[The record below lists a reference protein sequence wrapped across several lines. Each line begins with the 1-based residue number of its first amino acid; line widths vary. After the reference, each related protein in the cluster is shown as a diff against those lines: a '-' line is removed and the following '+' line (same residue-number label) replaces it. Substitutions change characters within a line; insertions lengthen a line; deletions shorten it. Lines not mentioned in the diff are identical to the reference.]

1 MDFICDLEPFS
12 EIRSHL
18 MQHSLSM
25 FSLIDFSTLYSLE
38 ILKTPWDAVQLS
50 EVVLILYYYVAI
62 V

>member
-1 MDFICDLEPFS
+1 
-12 EIRSHL
+12 